1 MNLIMPTGGEN
12 LMREL
17 FTPTRAHAA
26 VTAALY
32 LLQIASKPQTSS
44 HARGAAYT
52 AGPSLV
58 HHVAFGLEARA

>member
-32 LLQIASKPQTSS
+32 LDVVSKPQTSS